1 MGIKSVTEYVLFLNY
16 RLLDNKDYMS
26 FSLETNLIYNSY
38 YKIYL
43 INNWNVSLFLVD
55 YSFHEFI

>member
-1 MGIKSVTEYVLFLNY
+1 MGIKSVTEYILFLNY

-43 INNWNVSLFLVD
+43 INNWNVSLFLVE
-55 YSFHEFI
+55 Y